1 MTLYLYK
8 YNNYYNRI
16 SKYAATIEEY
26 DAIGTRLYA
35 ASGINFNPNDGI
47 DAVQDFNYSGD
58 TPDYVVITDD
68 SNTILHRWFVIEAVR
83 LRGGQYRLKLYRD
96 VIADYRE
103 QVLSATTYIEKA
115 TLTPDSNLIFNTEN
129 FSTSQIKTNE
139 KLLQDRT
146 KMPWIVGYVS
156 KDYRGTIKLTA
167 QDASII
173 SYTYDDI
180 SEYPYYSYAS
190 TPMKVLT
197 GNQIYKLRFNV
208 NGVDRY
214 CYAWGKQG
222 EAVAPM
228 NASSDTYF
236 SNYTYS
242 ISTGSSRIGYTFL
255 RPESQIA
262 YGGKLCGAHVS
273 KPQYDWSAF
282 NASNYL
288 TGTKS
293 QSERDLLFAE
303 RGKVISVAGKLY
315 RIEIKKNANTYDNT
329 YVNASSA
336 LGIEMEKVASY
347 LVRQGYIGEPI
358 VEPRFQLQVEIANY
372 QLVLQ
377 EMTDLELTC
386 DLSGDHVQTRST
398 PYDIFCIPY
407 GELYWNSAT
416 YNSKT
421 NQLMALQFAAA
432 LTEQLGT
439 NLYDIQLLPYCPLSQ
454 AIITGFY
461 SSTNPVAN
469 IPNPRIGQPLIHGET
484 SRIFS
489 GLIWVEEPSFEV
501 IIPAEQAIAVNPPAD
516 PIEFKVAAQ
525 CDMYRIV
532 SPNYNGQ
539 FEFNAVKNGGIRQYN
554 VDCTYMPFQP
564 YIKVSPAFE
573 RLYGRDYD
581 DARGMICGGDFSLT
595 QTSDAWVQ
603 YQIQNKTYSL
613 QFNRQIENLEKMGNY
628 ARDQQFIGGVLG
640 AFGGAATGGLAG
652 GVVGGVLG
660 GGLSALGG
668 AADFHYNK
676 LQRQETIDYTKDQF
690 NYSLQNIQATPDSLT
705 KVSSLNKN
713 NKLFPF
719 VEYYTCSN
727 VEKEAFRNK
736 IRYNGMTV
744 MAIGKVEDY
753 LREEPTYI
761 KGKIIRIENVY
772 DDFHIVNSISEE
784 LNKGVFI

>member
-47 DAVQDFNYSGD
+47 DAVQDFNYNGD
-58 TPDYVVITDD
+58 TPDYVVVTDD

-146 KMPWIVGYVS
+146 KMPWIVGYMS

-197 GNQIYKLRFNV
+197 GKQIYKLRFNF
-208 NGVDRY
+208 NSEDRY

-228 NASSDTYF
+228 TDTYY

-242 ISTGSSRIGYTFL
+242 ISSGSDRIGYTFI
-255 RPESQIA
+255 RPETQIA
-262 YGGKLCGAHVS
+262 YGGKLCGMNAS
-273 KPQYDWSAF
+273 LPKYDWSAF
-282 NASNYL
+282 NAADYFS
-288 TGTKS
+288 GTQS

-315 RIEIKKNANTYDNT
+315 KISVKKNETTYPNTSIT
-329 YVNASSA
+329 ASSA

-347 LVRQGYIGEPI
+347 LVSQGYLGTPI

-386 DLSGDHVQTRST
+386 DLQSDHIHTRST

-461 SSTNPVAN
+461 SSVNPVAN

-501 IIPAEQAIAVNPPAD
+501 VIPAEQAIAVTPPAD
-516 PIEFKVAAQ
+516 PIDFKVAAQ

-613 QFNRQIENLEKMGNY
+613 QFNRQIENLETMGNY
-628 ARDQQFIGGVLG
+628 AQTQQVIGGIVGTLSGIATG
-640 AFGGAATGGLAG
+640 ALVGGPIGAA
-652 GVVGGVLG
+652 VGGISSLG
-660 GGLSALGG
+660 GGV
-668 AADFHYNK
+668 ADFFLNK
-676 LQRQETIDYTKDQF
+676 AQRQETIDYTKDQF